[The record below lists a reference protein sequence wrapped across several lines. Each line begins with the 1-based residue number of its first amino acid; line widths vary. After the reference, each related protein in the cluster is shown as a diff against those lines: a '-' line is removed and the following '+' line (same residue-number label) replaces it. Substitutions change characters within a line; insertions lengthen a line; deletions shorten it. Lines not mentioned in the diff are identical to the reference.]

1 MAALV
6 LSGRIVS
13 HEYALTYTLLEL
25 IMAMLLNH
33 LIEPSRHSIDKVLI
47 VRLVVINRAK
57 SLTNLG
63 FT

>member
-25 IMAMLLNH
+25 IMEMLLNH

-47 VRLVVINRAK
+47 VRLVVINRAI